1 MKNLYGL
8 SSTEY
13 ELMEFFWDAK
23 EKVSFRELLNY
34 FNEEKAKG
42 WKKQTLSSFLNILQ
56 SQGLLS
62 ADKQEKNYSYYA
74 AISREE
80 HIHRWTRDFLAQS
93 FDNSLGKFLAAFSGN
108 SRLSSEEAEELR
120 RYLDEMMLCSK

>member
-13 ELMEFFWDAK
+13 ELMEFFWDA
-23 EKVSFRELLNY
+23 EKKVTFRELLNY

-108 SRLSSEEAEELR
+108 SRLSSEEAEELK
-120 RYLDEMMLCSK
+120 RYLAEM